1 MKPKLLLTIAIVVLV
16 GVFALA
22 NWGTFST
29 PTSINLLVGQVEAPL
44 GIIMLMTLVVVMLV
58 YLILLAV
65 AEGSSIMAQRRMSR
79 EMERLRRLADQSE
92 ESRFA
97 ALRSFVETEFAALH
111 DKLDRIAAR
120 QDGAP
125 SGEPAVGSLL
135 SPNRR
140 TS

>member
-44 GIIMLMTLVVVMLV
+44 GIIMLMT
-58 YLILLAV
+58 LAV